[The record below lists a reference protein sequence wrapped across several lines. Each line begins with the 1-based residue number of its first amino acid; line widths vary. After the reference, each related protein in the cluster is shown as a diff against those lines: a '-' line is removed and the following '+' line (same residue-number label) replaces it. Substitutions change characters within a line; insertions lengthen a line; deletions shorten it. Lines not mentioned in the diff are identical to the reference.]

1 MGGTSRLSLASG
13 DVIMPDSM
21 DSPKS
26 ETPAAQ
32 SSYTVDLPP
41 EETFYQ
47 AHEPVILGAGFIVL
61 VLASWELYPVIFGL
75 SKGTQLFFAAPSDVV
90 GALYNLLI
98 LGEKLP
104 MVGTIWDHFNA
115 STGTFLFGLGLS
127 IIVALPLG
135 VALGRSQTVDAIF
148 DPFITAF
155 NATPRLVF
163 LPIVLIWFG
172 VGFWTVI
179 AIVFMG
185 AVFPLLINT
194 YAGVKNAD
202 RLLINVV
209 RSFGA
214 NEWQINKLVVL
225 PNSLPFIIAGL
236 RLAIGRAILGVVVAE
251 FFGGTEFGLGVVMV
265 QASQGYRV
273 DILFAVLIIFMAV
286 SLLITAAVKQ
296 IENRLSRWRPA
307 KVKTF

>member
-1 MGGTSRLSLASG
+1 MADSIDLEISAVEVSYMAPPAS
-13 DVIMPDSM
+13 
-21 DSPKS
+21 
-26 ETPAAQ
+26 
-32 SSYTVDLPP
+32 
-41 EETFYQ
+41 EETFYE
-47 AHEPVILGAGFIVL
+47 AHEPAILGTGFIVA
-61 VLASWELYPVIFGL
+61 VFAIWELYPAIFGL
-75 SKGTQLFFAAPSDVV
+75 SKGMKLFFATPSDIVS
-90 GALYNLLI
+90 ALFNLLI

-104 MVGTIWDHFNA
+104 MVGTIWNHFNA
-115 STGTFLFGLGLS
+115 STGSFLFGLGLS

-135 VALGRSQTVDAIF
+135 VVLGRSQTVDAMF

-214 NEWQINKLVVL
+214 SEWQINKLVVL

-251 FFGGTEFGLGVVMV
+251 FFGGTEFGLGVIMV
-265 QASQGYRV
+265 QASQSYRV

-286 SLLITAAVKQ
+286 SLLITAAVKK
-296 IENRLSRWRPA
+296 IENRLSRWRPP